1 MTLSALLRRRMVAPA
16 VALLLCALVVGVAW
30 ACGGSTDS
38 PDPTATQA
46 PSATT
51 APDAD
56 PDPTSE
62 PAATPT
68 ALSVTIL
75 DPDGRGWNVLGSA
88 DALVTV
94 LDYSDFQ

>member
-1 MTLSALLRRRMVAPA
+1 MTLSALLRRRTVAPA
-16 VALLLCALVVGVAW
+16 VALLLCVFVVGAAW

-46 PSATT
+46 SSATT

-56 PDPTSE
+56 PDPKAE

-68 ALSVTIL
+68 ALSVTTR
-75 DPDGRGWNVLGSA
+75 DPDGRGWNILGSA
-88 DALVTV
+88 DASVTV